1 MVNDKV
7 VLLLRVLGLD
17 KQRLV
22 LLLTLLALL
31 DLHVN
36 YLVREGVTRLD
47 SDKRRIASGSGMP

>member
-47 SDKRRIASGSGMP
+47 SD